1 MILKLYEDASSP
13 EINFLKANS
22 YELEHIKI
30 DQPRQMEWSQFSIN
44 KLEVILAT
52 LSWINPIGTK

>member
-30 DQPRQMEWSQFSIN
+30 ELIN
-44 KLEVILAT
+44 QDKWNGRNFPLKNLKLF
-52 LSWINPIGTK
+52 W